1 MLELDRQVLL
11 WINGHH
17 HILLDA
23 ILAPISYAGEYGAI
37 WILVCLYLLIVG
49 KPNYR
54 RTAIILFITMI
65 AVDKLIA
72 GPIGLL
78 FDRPRPYVTIEAIR
92 QLGVRWESGSFPS
105 GHAHSVWV
113 AAIILSNQWRKL
125 CIPLV
130 IFAILTCYSRPYF
143 GMHYPID
150 TLAGA
155 LIGIIAG
162 FAVVA
167 VDALIRRKRKVK
179 PE

>member
-1 MLELDRQVLL
+1 VFELDRQVLF

-17 HILLDA
+17 NIILDA
-23 ILAPISYAGEYGAI
+23 ILAPVAFAGEGGAI

-49 KPNYR
+49 KPGYR
-54 RTAIILFITMI
+54 RTAIILLITMI

-72 GPIGLL
+72 GPVGLL
-78 FDRPRPYVTIEAIR
+78 FDRPRPYVDVEGIR
-92 QLGVRWESGSFPS
+92 QLGVRWTSGSFPS
-105 GHAHSVWV
+105 GHAHSVCV
-113 AAIILSNQWRKL
+113 AAIILANQWRKL
-125 CIPLV
+125 TIPLV

-162 FAVVA
+162 FSVVG
-167 VDALIRRKRKVK
+167 VDKLIQLRKKV
-179 PE
+179 ELE

>member
-1 MLELDRQVLL
+1 MFEIDRQVLL

-17 HILLDA
+17 NIFLDA
-23 ILAPISYAGEYGAI
+23 ILAPVAFAGEGGAI
-37 WILVCLYLLIVG
+37 WIAVCIYLLIVG
-49 KPNYR
+49 KPGYR
-54 RTAIILFITMI
+54 RTALILIITMI

-72 GPIGLL
+72 GPVGLL
-78 FDRPRPYVTIEAIR
+78 FDRPRPYVTMEVIR
-92 QLGVRWESGSFPS
+92 QMGVRWTSGSFPS
-105 GHAHSVWV
+105 GHAHSVCV
-113 AAIILSNQWRKL
+113 AAIILSNQWRRL
-125 CIPLV
+125 TIPLV

-162 FAVVA
+162 FSVVG
-167 VDALIRRKRKVK
+167 VDRLIQRRKRVV